1 MTQPARLAGAA
12 QPERS
17 SSAGVAANLLCV
29 LREVR
34 QSSRPPEK
42 CPPPDSGVCLLAAWL
57 APPRHS
63 PHRRPCHTAPHTGE
77 ADPVCPMCP
86 RTALPPSPQPII
98 TERNTGLKS
107 PGHKGTT
114 CPCPVA
120 GGHPVGPRSR
130 PLSRWPAYMA
140 ARYQIV
146 LVLSHPLDLQ
156 GGSHTARDCGFSTN
170 TDSTRLPFTPA
181 PQALDSTQTIYKQ
194 HATAPAPQALGLCTH
209 STRLRPAFQLG
220 FFKHSTRLWPAPRAP
235 G

>member
-1 MTQPARLAGAA
+1 MSARKHAPLAPDGSCLPCLRFHHIFERVMVQITICDSPPVRGHRTPSPYAMTQPARLAGTA

-86 RTALPPSPQPII
+86 RTALPPSPPSQ
-98 TERNTGLKS
+98 
-107 PGHKGTT
+107 
-114 CPCPVA
+114 A
-120 GGHPVGPRSR
+120 
-130 PLSRWPAYMA
+130 PL
-140 ARYQIV
+140 
-146 LVLSHPLDLQ
+146 
-156 GGSHTARDCGFSTN
+156 
-170 TDSTRLPFTPA
+170 
-181 PQALDSTQTIYKQ
+181 
-194 HATAPAPQALGLCTH
+194 
-209 STRLRPAFQLG
+209 
-220 FFKHSTRLWPAPRAP
+220 
-235 G
+235 